1 MDIVEFCAI
10 FAALR
15 AGGISA
21 SEEPTMTLFTFIE
34 ILGTL
39 AFAISGIRLAS
50 AKRFDWFGAYV
61 VGFTTAIGGGTLRDL
76 MLSLTPFWML
86 DCSYLVVT
94 AFALGIV
101 VVYGRYLIRLN
112 NTFFIF
118 DAIGLGLFT
127 VVGVEKTLGA
137 GFPLWVAVIMGTIT
151 GAAGGVLRDILIN
164 EEPLIFRKEIYAL
177 ACVFGGLVY
186 GGGRAAGLS
195 GATLQIVTALS
206 VIVFGV
212 FFATVSSRMVGLIGS
227 SNNPVSGM
235 AIATLLISTM
245 LLKATGNDGIQ
256 GMIAAIVI
264 GGIIC
269 ALASAKVN
277 STYARYD
284 QVRNH
289 AGITGAMAAEQIL
302 RMDGIYDVQ
311 VMRVSGKLTDHY
323 DPANHV
329 LRLSDSTYGSTSVA
343 ALGVAAH
350 ECGHAIQHA
359 RHYVPLT
366 IRGALVPVANF
377 GSGISWPLIIMGL
390 FIRGEMSTLFINLGI
405 LMFSLAVLF
414 QIITLPVE
422 FNASGRA
429 LKILKKSGMLYESEV
444 REARSVLTTAALTYV
459 ASAASALL
467 QLLRILIKTGGRRND
482 DE

>member
-1 MDIVEFCAI
+1 MYYPYYFD
-10 FAALR
+10 
-15 AGGISA
+15 
-21 SEEPTMTLFTFIE
+21 PTYFLVI
-34 ILGTL
+34 
-39 AFAISGIRLAS
+39 
-50 AKRFDWFGAYV
+50 
-61 VGFTTAIGGGTLRDL
+61 IG
-76 MLSLTPFWML
+76 
-86 DCSYLVVT
+86 V
-94 AFALGIV
+94 
-101 VVYGRYLIRLN
+101 
-112 NTFFIF
+112 
-118 DAIGLGLFT
+118 
-127 VVGVEKTLGA
+127 
-137 GFPLWVAVIMGTIT
+137 
-151 GAAGGVLRDILIN
+151 
-164 EEPLIFRKEIYAL
+164 
-177 ACVFGGLVY
+177 
-186 GGGRAAGLS
+186 
-195 GATLQIVTALS
+195 
-206 VIVFGV
+206 
-212 FFATVSSRMVGLIGS
+212 
-227 SNNPVSGM
+227 
-235 AIATLLISTM
+235 
-245 LLKATGNDGIQ
+245 
-256 GMIAAIVI
+256 
-264 GGIIC
+264 IIC

-302 RMDGIYDVQ
+302 RMEGIYDVQ

-405 LMFSLAVLF
+405 

-429 LKILKKSGMLYESEV
+429 LKILKNSGMLYESEV
-444 REARSVLTTAALTYV
+444 REARSVLTAAALTYV

-467 QLLRILIKTGGRRND
+467 QLLRILILTGGRRND

>member
-1 MDIVEFCAI
+1 MYYPYYFD
-10 FAALR
+10 
-15 AGGISA
+15 
-21 SEEPTMTLFTFIE
+21 PTYFLVI
-34 ILGTL
+34 
-39 AFAISGIRLAS
+39 
-50 AKRFDWFGAYV
+50 
-61 VGFTTAIGGGTLRDL
+61 IG
-76 MLSLTPFWML
+76 
-86 DCSYLVVT
+86 V
-94 AFALGIV
+94 
-101 VVYGRYLIRLN
+101 
-112 NTFFIF
+112 
-118 DAIGLGLFT
+118 
-127 VVGVEKTLGA
+127 
-137 GFPLWVAVIMGTIT
+137 
-151 GAAGGVLRDILIN
+151 
-164 EEPLIFRKEIYAL
+164 
-177 ACVFGGLVY
+177 
-186 GGGRAAGLS
+186 
-195 GATLQIVTALS
+195 
-206 VIVFGV
+206 
-212 FFATVSSRMVGLIGS
+212 
-227 SNNPVSGM
+227 
-235 AIATLLISTM
+235 
-245 LLKATGNDGIQ
+245 
-256 GMIAAIVI
+256 
-264 GGIIC
+264 IIC

-277 STYARYD
+277 STYSRYD

-302 RMDGIYDVQ
+302 RMEGIYDVQ

-329 LRLSDSTYGSTSVA
+329 VRLSDSTYYSASVA

-350 ECGHAIQHA
+350 ECGHVIQHA

-429 LKILKKSGMLYESEV
+429 LKILKNSGMLYESEV
-444 REARSVLTTAALTYV
+444 REARSVLTAAALTYV

-467 QLLRILIKTGGRRND
+467 QLLRILILTGGRRND